1 MPCLGTHY
9 ALGLY
14 IRLDAIS
21 YVRSYII
28 YMHDIRYHRQLRNWH
43 DSGAF
48 GGGAITSYN
57 NNHIPNGNIVKSGG
71 VLKSGTGA
79 ESPSQ
84 PKSNDTTITLEN
96 KYSLFLF

>member
-1 MPCLGTHY
+1 MPWLGTHY
-9 ALGLY
+9 TLGLY
-14 IRLDAIS
+14 IRVDVIS

-43 DSGAF
+43 DSGAV
-48 GGGAITSYN
+48 GGGATTGYN
-57 NNHIPNGNIVKSGG
+57 NNNIPNGNIVKSGG
-71 VLKSGTGA
+71 VLKSSAGT
-79 ESPSQ
+79 ENPSQ